1 MPIVAM
7 PEDMRHEIEQI
18 PGATLLGYRD
28 RGAVWTRTLR
38 AREVVDQ
45 IEPNQKKRLIVH
57 AVGSRGYQFAAEV
70 SHQLGVPL
78 VLTVHSRGAVN
89 SAAGIINERAGDCVG
104 IAPSPTLAR
113 AIVAAGAAPAAI
125 REIPWGIMGSE
136 SHWDSTKSG
145 TAGLVLAGSGNDRAA
160 WEVVVRALA
169 QVASR
174 REDFVILADADATER
189 SSISK
194 TVSSL
199 GLTPLYSRIPKLE
212 ADREVVLQADL
223 LLLPEAEGVT
233 RSLVLDAM
241 SAGMTVVTAEDRDV
255 PVLCDHTIAHICSP
269 ETTEWAGAVESLLE
283 NRDEQRSLGNAAR
296 AYVAEHHRPSKYIA
310 SLVDAY
316 EWLVGNDSIPIVS
329 NES

>member
-7 PEDMRHEIEQI
+7 PEDMRHEIDQI

-45 IEPNQKKRLIVH
+45 IDPDRKKPLIVH
-57 AVGSRGYQFAAEV
+57 AIGLRGYHFAVEL
-70 SHQLGVPL
+70 SHQLGAPL
-78 VLTVHSRGAVN
+78 VLDVHSRDAVN
-89 SAAGIINERAGDCVG
+89 RAAGIINERAGDCIG
-104 IAPSPTLAR
+104 IAPSAALTR
-113 AIVAAGAAPAAI
+113 AIVAAGAAPAAT
-125 REIPWGIMGSE
+125 REIPWGVMGAD
-136 SHWDSTKSG
+136 SHWDGTRSG
-145 TAGLVLAGSGNDRAA
+145 AAGLVLAGSGNDRAA
-160 WEVVVRALA
+160 WEAVIRALA

-212 ADREVVLQADL
+212 ADRDIVLQADI
-223 LLLPEAEGVT
+223 LLLPEADGT
-233 RSLVLDAM
+233 MRSLVLDAM
-241 SAGMTVVTAEDRDV
+241 SAGMAVVTVEDQDI
-255 PVLCDHTIAHICSP
+255 PVLCDHTIARICSP
-269 ETTEWAGAVESLLE
+269 EATEWAGAVESLLM
-283 NRDEQRSLGNAAR
+283 NREEQLSFGTAAR

-310 SLVDAY
+310 SLADAY
-316 EWLVGNDSIPIVS
+316 EWLVGNDSIPIAS
-329 NES
+329 KDS

>member
-1 MPIVAM
+1 MPIVAL
-7 PEDMRHEIEQI
+7 PEDMRHEMEQI

-38 AREVVDQ
+38 ARELVDQ
-45 IEPNQKKRLIVH
+45 IVPDQKKALIVH
-57 AVGSRGYQFAAEV
+57 SIGSRSFQFAAEV
-70 SHQLGVPL
+70 SQQLGAPL
-78 VLTVHSRGAVN
+78 VLDVHCRDAVN
-89 SAAGIINERAGDCVG
+89 NAAGIINERSGDCMG
-104 IAPSPTLAR
+104 IAPSSSLAR

-125 REIPWGIMGSE
+125 REVSWGVMGGDSR
-136 SHWDSTKSG
+136 WDEEQSG
-145 TAGLVLAGSGNDRAA
+145 TAGLILAGSGNDRAA
-160 WEVVVRALA
+160 WEAVVRALA

-212 ADREVVLQADL
+212 AERDVVLRANL

-241 SAGMTVVTAEDRDV
+241 STGMAIVTAEDRDV
-255 PVLCDHTIAHICSP
+255 PALCDHTIARICSP
-269 ETTEWAGAVESLLE
+269 DSTEWAGAIESLLE
-283 NRDEQRSLGNAAR
+283 NRDEQRSLGIAAR
-296 AYVAEHHRPSKYIA
+296 AFVAEHHRPSKYIA

-316 EWLVGNDSIPIVS
+316 EWLVGNDSIPIAS
-329 NES
+329 KES